1 LMKAV
6 SEKIAAMM
14 QWKVLLQILLTVAQL
29 VISAEN
35 KCKNTFQI
43 FLDCTEEKIQKN
55 NLHEELEAEL
65 KTDFAALSKQCFAW
79 NREFKNKNLCRLN
92 RSTLDTLA
100 TRRSSKSSS
109 TIRSSKSLQT
119 EQIILN
125 TFFQRDSKIQQCI
138 RRMLFDSFPNFINQ
152 CYKSRLENYQIMPE
166 KLPDIDFITSN
177 NTVAIRSNYR
187 TRMFIYA
194 NIAECAF
201 DNLQH
206 SQATAE
212 CFAKQLPRMYNK
224 HCIKLLAGCLQHAMS
239 KTNLQ
244 CIYTFDKTKNALCP
258 CAAIQRSLIVENLV
272 ATNNLLNDN
281 LPTTTCQSRTT
292 EIIKTYLP
300 VVEDA
305 FKKCAGVHLP
315 VRENL
320 LNVCKQNTPEM
331 IRRDSM
337 RSFVVA
343 MSFFQT
349 VIDRFDRFC
358 QAECPHQPLLDYA
371 LSAGLKP

>member
-1 LMKAV
+1 MKAV

-125 TFFQRDSKIQQCI
+125 TFFQRDSKIQHA
-138 RRMLFDSFPNFINQ
+138 F

>member
-1 LMKAV
+1 MKAV
-6 SEKIAAMM
+6 SEKIAAM
-14 QWKVLLQILLTVAQL
+14 QLKVLLQILLATAQL

-43 FLDCTEEKIQKN
+43 FLDCTEDKIQKN

-79 NREFKNKNLCRLN
+79 NEEFKNKNLCRLN
-92 RSTLDTLA
+92 KNTLDVLA
-100 TRRSSKSSS
+100 MRRSSKSSS
-109 TIRSSKSLQT
+109 TIGKSLQT
-119 EQIILN
+119 EQMILN
-125 TFFQRDSKIQQCI
+125 TFFQRDSKTQQCI
-138 RRMLFDSFPNFINQ
+138 RRKLFDSFPNFINQ
-152 CYKSRLENYQIMPE
+152 CYKSKLQNYQIMPE

-177 NTVAIRSNYR
+177 NTQAIRSNYR

-281 LPTTTCQSRTT
+281 LPTTTCRSRTT
-292 EIIKTYLP
+292 EILKKYLP

-305 FKKCAGVHLP
+305 FDKCAGVRLP

-358 QAECPHQPLLDYA
+358 HAECPHQPLLDYA
-371 LSAGLKP
+371 MSAGLKPL

>member
-1 LMKAV
+1 MKAV
-6 SEKIAAMM
+6 SEKIAAM
-14 QWKVLLQILLTVAQL
+14 QLKVLLQILLATAQL

-43 FLDCTEEKIQKN
+43 FLDCTEDKIQKN

-79 NREFKNKNLCRLN
+79 NEEFKNKNLCRLN
-92 RSTLDTLA
+92 KNTLDVLA
-100 TRRSSKSSS
+100 MRRSSKSSS
-109 TIRSSKSLQT
+109 TIGKSLQT
-119 EQIILN
+119 EQMILN
-125 TFFQRDSKIQQCI
+125 TFFQRDSKTQQCI
-138 RRMLFDSFPNFINQ
+138 RRKLFDSFPNFINQ
-152 CYKSRLENYQIMPE
+152 CYKSKLQNYQIMPE

-177 NTVAIRSNYR
+177 NTQAIRSNYR

-281 LPTTTCQSRTT
+281 LPTTTCRSRTT
-292 EIIKTYLP
+292 EILKKYLP

-305 FKKCAGVHLP
+305 FDKCAGVRLP

-371 LSAGLKP
+371 MSAGLKPL

>member
-1 LMKAV
+1 MKAV
-6 SEKIAAMM
+6 SEKIAAM
-14 QWKVLLQILLTVAQL
+14 QLKVLLQILLATAQL

-43 FLDCTEEKIQKN
+43 FLDCTEDKIQKN
-55 NLHEELEAEL
+55 NLHEELETEL

-79 NREFKNKNLCRLN
+79 NEEFKNKNLCRLN
-92 RSTLDTLA
+92 KNTLDTAKL
-100 TRRSSKSSS
+100 
-109 TIRSSKSLQT
+109 
-119 EQIILN
+119 
-125 TFFQRDSKIQQCI
+125 
-138 RRMLFDSFPNFINQ
+138 P
-152 CYKSRLENYQIMPE
+152 IMPE

-177 NTVAIRSNYR
+177 NTQAIRSNYR

-281 LPTTTCQSRTT
+281 LPTTTCRSRTT
-292 EIIKTYLP
+292 EILKKYLP

-305 FKKCAGVHLP
+305 FDKCAGVRLP

-371 LSAGLKP
+371 MSAGLKPL

>member
-1 LMKAV
+1 
-6 SEKIAAMM
+6 
-14 QWKVLLQILLTVAQL
+14 
-29 VISAEN
+29 
-35 KCKNTFQI
+35 
-43 FLDCTEEKIQKN
+43 
-55 NLHEELEAEL
+55 EL

-79 NREFKNKNLCRLN
+79 NEEFKNKNLCRLN
-92 RSTLDTLA
+92 KNTLDVLA
-100 TRRSSKSSS
+100 MRRSSKSSS
-109 TIRSSKSLQT
+109 TIGKSLQT
-119 EQIILN
+119 EQMILN
-125 TFFQRDSKIQQCI
+125 TFFQRDSKTQQCI
-138 RRMLFDSFPNFINQ
+138 RRKLFDSFPNFINQ
-152 CYKSRLENYQIMPE
+152 CYKSKLQNYQIMPE

-177 NTVAIRSNYR
+177 NTQAIRSNYR

-224 HCIKLLAGCLQHAMS
+224 HCIKLLAGCLQHAL
-239 KTNLQ
+239 K
-244 CIYTFDKTKNALCP
+244 K
-258 CAAIQRSLIVENLV
+258 
-272 ATNNLLNDN
+272 
-281 LPTTTCQSRTT
+281 
-292 EIIKTYLP
+292 YLP

-305 FKKCAGVHLP
+305 FDKCAGVRLP

-371 LSAGLKP
+371 MSAGLKPL